1 MAAGKERGTEEPI
14 TTKGG
19 PGMGRDSEGR
29 WIYGGGDA
37 GGSAVGSAGAWV
49 RRGAR

>member
-1 MAAGKERGTEEPI
+1 MAAGKERGTEESI

-19 PGMGRDSEGR
+19 PGMRRASKGR
-29 WIYGGGDA
+29 WIYGGR
-37 GGSAVGSAGAWV
+37 AGAWV